1 MNQKNRSEK
10 KDKPVLN
17 EELLDKLLEAAYVLQ
32 EHNRLAQ
39 EMELSVELDEQE
51 EAETAA
57 AQAPA
62 SQKSAIIG
70 ASADAPPLAQEEGVS
85 TADYTAILAQIVE
98 TQHKIQLHNLKLE
111 DAMMLIA
118 ERVREIATAGG
129 SAIATVNGKR
139 IRYRAAAGDMA
150 LPVGTEVS
158 TEKAL
163 CSACVRTGQVI
174 RGANINGEFLLD
186 SRECQRRGIQS
197 MIAVPVYHEGRTV
210 GGIELY
216 YATSQAFTEENV
228 HTCQLMAGLVTE
240 ALARDEE
247 TTWRQSLATERKVVL
262 DALLRLDPRLAP
274 LENAT
279 TGKVTEVTTADF
291 TCRKCGHQLAR
302 EENFCG
308 KCGTA
313 RPVEHPTTA
322 TQPKPAATARE
333 AAQQGAAPAQ
343 SEASVEALADTGQLR
358 GGKPLAESIEQ
369 EMPDLFAPIS
379 SGPAESSAAMVRR
392 PIEITDHS
400 HRPLDLETNDLEAD
414 ATEEEADDTLRETSL
429 APAEPVADWSSAASA
444 RSFLQQLAAGR
455 QDTFARFWRARRGDI
470 YLAVAGIL
478 VAVVIGWGIWSDHPV
493 GAANATAAGHRKAP
507 DADLSVLD
515 RMLISLGLAEAPQPP
530 ESKGNPNTQV
540 WVDLHTALY
549 YCPGADL
556 YGKTPKGKFTTQRD
570 AQLDQFEPAYRKACE

>member
-1 MNQKNRSEK
+1 VTKKKKSEK
-10 KDKPVLN
+10 KDMPVLN
-17 EELLDKLLEAAYVLQ
+17 EELLSKLLEAAYVLQ
-32 EHNRLAQ
+32 EHNRRTQ
-39 EMELSVELDEQE
+39 EMELSVELDQQE
-51 EAETAA
+51 GEAETAA
-57 AQAPA
+57 AEIPILEMSAVTGAP
-62 SQKSAIIG
+62 IG
-70 ASADAPPLAQEEGVS
+70 TPPLPEEEGVS
-85 TADYTAILAQIVE
+85 ADYTAILAQIVE
-98 TQHKIQLHNLKLE
+98 TQHKIQLRNLKLE
-111 DAMMLIA
+111 DAMMLVA
-118 ERVREIATAGG
+118 ERVREIAQAGG
-129 SAIATVNGKR
+129 SAIATLNGKR
-139 IRYRAAAGDMA
+139 IRYRAAAGAMA

-158 TEKAL
+158 PEKAL

-174 RGANINGEFLLD
+174 RGANINAEFLLD

-197 MIAVPVYHEGRTV
+197 MIAVPVYHEGRIV
-210 GGIELY
+210 GGLELY
-216 YATSQAFTEENV
+216 YATPQAFTEENV

-262 DALLRLDPRLAP
+262 DALLRLDPSRAP
-274 LENAT
+274 MQDAPAGEVS
-279 TGKVTEVTTADF
+279 GVTTADS

-308 KCGTA
+308 NCGTA

-322 TQPKPAATARE
+322 TQPQPTPTMRE
-333 AAQQGAAPAQ
+333 AAHQGTVPAQ
-343 SEASVEALADTGQLR
+343 SEASADGSR
-358 GGKPLAESIEQ
+358 VHSGKPLAESIEQ
-369 EMPDLFAPIS
+369 EMPDLFAPTTSSTAEIS
-379 SGPAESSAAMVRR
+379 GAMVRR
-392 PIEITDHS
+392 PIEIPDHS
-400 HRPLDLETNDLEAD
+400 HLSFDLEAD
-414 ATEEEADDTLRETSL
+414 NTVEEEDGTLPETSL
-429 APAEPVADWSSAASA
+429 APVEPAADWSSAASA
-444 RSFLQQLAAGR
+444 RAFLQQLATGR
-455 QDTFARFWRARRGDI
+455 SDTFARFWRARRGDI

-493 GAANATAAGHRKAP
+493 GAANATAAAHKKAP

-530 ESKGNPNTQV
+530 ESKGNPDTQV